1 MIRRQREK
9 ALWKGEKSGEGGGG
23 AGAGDDDDNYT
34 LRSFATLT
42 CRRWA
47 DDDLPF
53 KWGKKLQWS
62 NEAAAVV

>member
-42 CRRWA
+42 CRR
-47 DDDLPF
+47 
-53 KWGKKLQWS
+53 
-62 NEAAAVV
+62 